1 MAHPTK
7 IATCCYCG
15 TRAAL
20 VLTGRDRHELACSN
34 CGAPLHDLKKL
45 PKDMSGDRELVR
57 PSRPRTP
64 SKPAPKPKKKKY
76 KKKKSRWAD
85 VFEDAFDIIED
96 IFD

>member
-1 MAHPTK
+1 
-7 IATCCYCG
+7 
-15 TRAAL
+15 
-20 VLTGRDRHELACSN
+20 
-34 CGAPLHDLKKL
+34 
-45 PKDMSGDRELVR
+45 MSGDRELVR

>member
-1 MAHPTK
+1 
-7 IATCCYCG
+7 
-15 TRAAL
+15 
-20 VLTGRDRHELACSN
+20 
-34 CGAPLHDLKKL
+34 
-45 PKDMSGDRELVR
+45 MSGDRELVR
-57 PSRPRTP
+57 PSRLRSP